1 VRIKIV
7 LGLFFIVWTVLLVRV
22 YYISIKS
29 NAYYEEIAKQNAVKV
44 DELAPLRGVILD
56 RNLKPLSV
64 NRLGFSIGIKPRL
77 SLKSQRNVL
86 DDEIAF
92 LASLLTD
99 FSVKEMTKEYLRT
112 DSAYNHDYVDVIPFI
127 PYDKLI
133 PHFARIAQHENLRIQ
148 IASKRHYPYGNLAS
162 HVIGYVGRANTQDV
176 AEDATAKLVGFS
188 GKTGIEKYYN
198 AVLQGVKG
206 EKRTKVTAFNQEI
219 EVVSKTLPTSNDLVL
234 SLDLELQQYITT
246 LFGDDSGAVVV
257 MNVQNGAILAAASFP
272 EYDLNKFV
280 NGISQEEWSLLA
292 NDLNHPFTNKLVN
305 GLYPPGSIVK
315 MGVGMAMLN
324 TGIITPSTMIESTGA
339 MELGG
344 RIFRDWK
351 KEGHGMISYVKAIR
365 QSCDDYFYKTSLK
378 VGIDNIAP
386 FLSKIGFAAKT
397 GIDLPREFTGTVPSR
412 EWKKERYG
420 RGWSQG
426 ETLITSIG
434 QGYFLVTPV
443 QIAKYTAFLATGN
456 GVTPHFLRKV
466 NDTTIDFPVDSTIVS
481 ENEKRFLKVTRE
493 GMYEVANVQGGTGL
507 NHLRLTAPFKIAA
520 KTGTAQ
526 VVGISQTEKK
536 RMREEDMEYYQRSH
550 AWLTTYGP
558 YENPQ
563 YVVTVLVEHGG
574 HGGSEGGPIASK
586 IYDKLYEMGYITL
599 PEKPKESKK

>member
-7 LGLFFIVWTVLLVRV
+7 IAIFLAVWTALLVRV

-56 RNLKPLSV
+56 RNLNPLSV
-64 NRLGFSIGIKPRL
+64 NRLGFSIGIKPRM
-77 SLKSQRNVL
+77 SLKNNRALL
-86 DDEIAF
+86 DQEIAF
-92 LASLLTD
+92 LAEVLSD
-99 FSVKEMTKEYLRT
+99 FSVKDLTKEYLKA
-112 DSAYNHDYVDVIPFI
+112 DSAYNHDYVEVIGFI

-133 PHFARIAQHENLRIQ
+133 PHFAKIAQHDNLRIK
-148 IASKRHYPYGNLAS
+148 ITSKRHYPYGSLAS
-162 HVIGYVGRANTQDV
+162 HVIGYVGKSNTQDV
-176 AEDATAKLVGFS
+176 AEDLTAKLVGFS

-198 AVLQGVKG
+198 TVLQGIKG
-206 EKRTKVTAFNQEI
+206 EKKTKVTAFNQEI
-219 EVVSKTLPTSNDLVL
+219 EQVSKTLPVSNDLML
-234 SLDLELQQYITT
+234 SLDLDLQQYIAT

-257 MNVQNGAILAAASFP
+257 MNAKNGEILAAASFP

-280 NGISQEEWSLLA
+280 SGISREEWSILA

-315 MGVGMAMLN
+315 MGVGMAMMN
-324 TGIITPSTMIESTGA
+324 SGIIGPTTTFESTGT

-344 RIFRDWK
+344 RVFRDWK
-351 KEGHGMISYVKAIR
+351 KDGHGIISYVRAIR
-365 QSCDDYFYKTSLK
+365 ESCDDYFYKASLK
-378 VGIDNIAP
+378 TGIDNIAP

-397 GIDLPREFTGTVPSR
+397 GIDLPREFTGVVPSR
-412 EWKKERYG
+412 EWKKARFG
-420 RGWSQG
+420 KGWSQG
-426 ETLITSIG
+426 ETLISSIG
-434 QGYFLVTPV
+434 QGYFLATPV
-443 QIAKYTAFLATGN
+443 QVAKYTAFLATGN
-456 GVTPHFLRKV
+456 GVTPHFVRKI
-466 NDTTIDFPVDSTIVS
+466 NDTLIDFPVDPNIVS
-481 ENEKRFLKVTRE
+481 ESEKRFLKVTRE
-493 GMYEVANVQGGTGL
+493 GMYEVANVQGGTA
-507 NHLRLTAPFKIAA
+507 LRHMNVTAPFKVAA

-526 VVGISQTEKK
+526 VVGISQTDKK
-536 RMREEDMEYYQRSH
+536 RMREEDMDYYQRSH

-586 IYDKLYEMGYITL
+586 IYDKLYQMGYITVDM
-599 PEKPKESKK
+599 PKGK

>member
-1 VRIKIV
+1 MRIKIV
-7 LGLFFIVWTVLLVRV
+7 LGFFFIVWTVLLVRV

-86 DDEIAF
+86 DEEIAF

>member
-1 VRIKIV
+1 MRIRIV
-7 LGLFFIVWTVLLVRV
+7 LTIFLLVWTALLVRV

-29 NAYYEEIAKQNAVKV
+29 NAYYEEIAKQNAEKV

-56 RNLKPLSV
+56 RNMKPLSV
-64 NRLGFSIGIKPRL
+64 NRLGFSIGIKPRM
-77 SLKSQRNVL
+77 SLKSTRATL
-86 DDEIAF
+86 DKEIEF
-92 LASLLTD
+92 LASVLPD
-99 FSVKEMTKEYLRT
+99 FSVKEMTKEYLKA
-112 DSAYNHDYVDVIPFI
+112 DSAYNHDFVDVISFI

-133 PHFARIAQHENLRIQ
+133 PHFAKIAQHNNIRIQ
-148 IASKRHYPYGNLAS
+148 IASKRHYPYGSLAS
-162 HVIGYVGRANTQDV
+162 HVIGYVGKSNTQDI
-176 AEDATAKLVGFS
+176 AEDLTGTAKLVGFS

-198 AVLQGVKG
+198 AVLQGMKG

-219 EVVSKTLPTSNDLVL
+219 EQVSKTLPSSNDLVL
-234 SLDLELQQYITT
+234 SLDLELQRYIETI
-246 LFGDDSGAVVV
+246 FGDDSGAVVV
-257 MNVQNGAILAAASFP
+257 MNAKNGEILAAASFP

-280 NGISQEEWSLLA
+280 SGISKEEWAILA

-305 GLYPPGSIVK
+305 GLYPPGSVVK
-315 MGVGMAMLN
+315 MGVGLAMLN
-324 TGIITPSTMIESTGA
+324 TGIISPSTTIESTGS

-344 RIFRDWK
+344 RVFRDWK
-351 KEGHGMISYVKAIR
+351 KEGHGMISYVRAIR

-386 FLSKIGFAAKT
+386 FLAKIGFAAKT
-397 GIDLPREFTGTVPSR
+397 GIDLPREFSGTVPSR
-412 EWKKERYG
+412 EWKKERFG
-420 RGWSQG
+420 KGWSQG

-443 QIAKYTAFLATGN
+443 QVAKYTAFLATGN
-456 GVTPHFLRKV
+456 GVTPHFVRKI
-466 NDTTIDFPVDSTIVS
+466 NDQVIDFPVNPDIVS
-481 ENEKRFLKVTRE
+481 ENEKRFLKITRD
-493 GMYEVANVQGGTGL
+493 GMFEVANVQGGTALRYL
-507 NHLRLTAPFKIAA
+507 NPNVPFKIAA

-526 VVGISQTEKK
+526 VVGIAQTDKK

-586 IYDKLYEMGYITL
+586 IYEKLYAMGYI
-599 PEKPKESKK
+599 K

>member
-1 VRIKIV
+1 MRIKIV
-7 LGLFFIVWTVLLVRV
+7 LGLFFIVWTALLVRV

-86 DDEIAF
+86 DEEIAF

-351 KEGHGMISYVKAIR
+351 KKGQGMISYVKAIR

-599 PEKPKESKK
+599 PEKTKEIKK

>member
-1 VRIKIV
+1 MRIKIV

>member
-1 VRIKIV
+1 MRIKIV
-7 LGLFFIVWTVLLVRV
+7 LGFFFIVWTVLLVRV

-86 DDEIAF
+86 DEEIAF

-599 PEKPKESKK
+599 PEKTKEIKK